1 MHIETVNL
9 REYSYPILIG
19 EGGSLSLENYE
30 VHIAGKDIAIVTNE
44 LVAPLYLKEI
54 SHLFSNMNVI
64 QYILPDGEQEKKLK
78 NVHKIID
85 WLMENGFG
93 RDSTLIA
100 LGGGVVGDITGFA
113 ASIFM
118 RGINC
123 IQIPTTLLAQ
133 VDASV
138 GGKTA
143 VNHKS
148 GKNLIGSFYQPK
160 CVICDSRFLET
171 LKAAE
176 ISAGLSEIIK
186 YGLIYDREFFQWLQ
200 KNIQQILSNDPV
212 AVAHAIQRSCAIKA
226 EIVTQDEKEKSVR
239 ALLNFG
245 HTFGHAIEKLTGY
258 GNWTHGD
265 AVAVGMVLA
274 ARLSEKMSLITPED
288 VQDIEQILTAANLP
302 IFLPKMD
309 SDELMAAMK
318 SDKKVKDRNIQLV
331 LLRNIGEAYLTADY
345 PQEDLLSLLQDSCH
359 ES

>member
-1 MHIETVNL
+1 MMHIETVNL
-9 REYSYPILIG
+9 EDNSYPIFIG
-19 EGGSLSLENYE
+19 EGASLSLENFEGY
-30 VHIAGKDIAIVTNE
+30 IAGKDIAIVTNE
-44 LVAPLYLKEI
+44 VVAPLYLNEI
-54 SHLFSNMNVI
+54 SDLFSNMNVI
-64 QYILPDGEQEKKLK
+64 EYILPDGEQEKKLK
-78 NVHKIID
+78 TVHKIID
-85 WLMENGFG
+85 RLMEAGLG

-100 LGGGVVGDITGFA
+100 LGGGVVGDITGFT

-118 RGINC
+118 RGINF

-143 VNHKS
+143 VNHKA
-148 GKNLIGSFYQPK
+148 GKNLIGTFHQPK

-171 LKAAE
+171 LKATE

-226 EIVTQDEKEKSVR
+226 EIVAQDEKEQSVR

-274 ARLSEKMSLITPED
+274 ARLSENMSLITPED
-288 VQDIEQILTAANLP
+288 VQNIEEALTAANLP
-302 IFLPKMD
+302 ILLPSID
-309 SDELMAAMK
+309 PTALLAAMK
-318 SDKKVKDRNIQLV
+318 SDKKAKDRKIQLV
-331 LLRNIGEAYLTADY
+331 LLKKIGEAFLTADY
-345 PQEDLLSLLQDSCH
+345 SQEDLANILRD
-359 ES
+359 

>member
-1 MHIETVNL
+1 
-9 REYSYPILIG
+9 
-19 EGGSLSLENYE
+19 
-30 VHIAGKDIAIVTNE
+30 
-44 LVAPLYLKEI
+44 
-54 SHLFSNMNVI
+54 
-64 QYILPDGEQEKKLK
+64 
-78 NVHKIID
+78 
-85 WLMENGFG
+85 
-93 RDSTLIA
+93 
-100 LGGGVVGDITGFA
+100 VVGDITGFT

-118 RGINC
+118 RGINF

-143 VNHKS
+143 VNHKA
-148 GKNLIGSFYQPK
+148 GKNLIGSFHQPK

-171 LKAAE
+171 LKATE

-226 EIVTQDEKEKSVR
+226 EIVAEDEKEQSVR

-288 VQDIEQILTAANLP
+288 VQNIEEALTAANLP
-302 IFLPKMD
+302 TSLPSID
-309 SDELMAAMK
+309 PTELLAAMK
-318 SDKKVKDRNIQLV
+318 SDKKAKDRKIQLV
-331 LLRNIGEAYLTADY
+331 LLKNIGEAFLTADY
-345 PQEDLLSLLQDSCH
+345 PKEDLTNLLRAS
-359 ES
+359 

>member
-9 REYSYPILIG
+9 EDNSYPIFIG
-19 EGGSLSLENYE
+19 EGASMSLESFDGY
-30 VHIAGKDIAIVTNE
+30 IAGKDIAIVTNE
-44 LVAPLYLKEI
+44 VVAPLYLNEI
-54 SHLFSNMNVI
+54 SDLFSNMNVI
-64 QYILPDGEQEKKLK
+64 EYILPDGEQEKKLK
-78 NVHKIID
+78 TVHKIID
-85 WLMENGFG
+85 RLMEAGFG

-100 LGGGVVGDITGFA
+100 LGGGVVGDITGFT

-118 RGINC
+118 RGINF
-123 IQIPTTLLAQ
+123 IQLPTTLLAQ

-160 CVICDSRFLET
+160 CVICDSIFLAT
-171 LKAAE
+171 LKASE
-176 ISAGLSEIIK
+176 ISAGLAEVIK
-186 YGLIYDREFFQWLQ
+186 YGLIYDSEFFLWLQ
-200 KNIQQILSNDPV
+200 KNMQQIVSNDPA
-212 AVAHAIQRSCAIKA
+212 AVAHVIQRSCAIKA
-226 EIVTQDEKEKSVR
+226 EIVAQDEKEQSVR

-274 ARLSEKMSLITPED
+274 ARLSENMSLITPED
-288 VQDIEQILTAANLP
+288 VQNIEEILTAANLP
-302 IFLPKMD
+302 ISLPNID
-309 SDELMAAMK
+309 PAELLAAMQ

-331 LLRNIGEAYLTADY
+331 LLKNIGEAFLTADY
-345 PQEDLLSLLQDSCH
+345 SQEDLANILRDS
-359 ES
+359 

>member
-9 REYSYPILIG
+9 EDNSYPIFIG
-19 EGGSLSLENYE
+19 EGASLSLENFEGY
-30 VHIAGKDIAIVTNE
+30 IAGKDIAIVTNE
-44 LVAPLYLKEI
+44 VVAPLYLNEI
-54 SHLFSNMNVI
+54 SDLFSNMNVI
-64 QYILPDGEQEKKLK
+64 EYILPDGEQEKKLK
-78 NVHKIID
+78 TVHKIID
-85 WLMENGFG
+85 RLMEAGLG

-100 LGGGVVGDITGFA
+100 LGGGVVGDITGFT

-118 RGINC
+118 RGINF

-143 VNHKS
+143 VNHKA
-148 GKNLIGSFYQPK
+148 GKNLIGTFHQPK

-171 LKAAE
+171 LKATE

-200 KNIQQILSNDPV
+200 KNTQQILSNDPV

-226 EIVTQDEKEKSVR
+226 EIVAQDEKEQSVR

-274 ARLSEKMSLITPED
+274 ARLSENMSLITPED
-288 VQDIEQILTAANLP
+288 VQNIEEALTAANLP
-302 IFLPKMD
+302 ISLPSID
-309 SDELMAAMK
+309 PAELLATMQ

-331 LLRNIGEAYLTADY
+331 LLKDIGEAFLTADY
-345 PQEDLLSLLQDSCH
+345 SQEDLANILRDS
-359 ES
+359 

>member
-9 REYSYPILIG
+9 EDNSYPIFIG
-19 EGGSLSLENYE
+19 EGASLSLENFDGY
-30 VHIAGKDIAIVTNE
+30 IAGKDIAIITNE
-44 LVAPLYLKEI
+44 VVAPLYLNEI
-54 SHLFSNMNVI
+54 SDLFSNRNVI
-64 QYILPDGEQEKKLK
+64 EYILPDGEQEKKLK
-78 NVHKIID
+78 TVHKIID
-85 WLMENGFG
+85 RLMEAGFG

-100 LGGGVVGDITGFA
+100 LGGGVVGDITGFT

-118 RGINC
+118 RGINF

-148 GKNLIGSFYQPK
+148 GKNLIGSFYQPQ
-160 CVICDSRFLET
+160 CVICDSIFLAT
-171 LKAAE
+171 LEATE
-176 ISAGLSEIIK
+176 ISAGLAEIIK
-186 YGLIYDREFFQWLQ
+186 YGLIFDSEFFQWLQ
-200 KNIQQILSNDPV
+200 KNMQQILSNDRA
-212 AVAHAIQRSCAIKA
+212 AVDYVIQRSCAIKA
-226 EIVTQDEKEKSVR
+226 EIVAQDEKEQSVR

-288 VQDIEQILTAANLP
+288 VQNIEEILTAANLP
-302 IFLPKMD
+302 ISLPNID
-309 SDELMAAMK
+309 PAELLAAMQ

-331 LLRNIGEAYLTADY
+331 LLKNIGEAFLTADY
-345 PQEDLLSLLQDSCH
+345 SQEDLTNILRDS
-359 ES
+359 

>member
-9 REYSYPILIG
+9 EDNSYPIFIG
-19 EGGSLSLENYE
+19 EGASLSLENFDGY
-30 VHIAGKDIAIVTNE
+30 IAGKDIAIITNE
-44 LVAPLYLKEI
+44 VVAPLYLNEI
-54 SHLFSNMNVI
+54 SDLFSNRNVI
-64 QYILPDGEQEKKLK
+64 EYILPDGEQEKKLK
-78 NVHKIID
+78 TVHKIID
-85 WLMENGFG
+85 RLMEAGLG

-100 LGGGVVGDITGFA
+100 LGGGVVGDITGFT

-118 RGINC
+118 RGINF

-143 VNHKS
+143 VNHKA
-148 GKNLIGSFYQPK
+148 GKNLIGSFHQPK

-171 LKAAE
+171 LKATE

-226 EIVTQDEKEKSVR
+226 EIVALDEKEQSVR

-274 ARLSEKMSLITPED
+274 ARLSENMSLITPED
-288 VQDIEQILTAANLP
+288 VQNIEEILTAANLP
-302 IFLPKMD
+302 ISLPSID
-309 SDELMAAMK
+309 PAELLAAMQ

-331 LLRNIGEAYLTADY
+331 LLKDIGEAFLTADY
-345 PQEDLLSLLQDSCH
+345 SPEDLTNILRDS
-359 ES
+359 

>member
-9 REYSYPILIG
+9 EDNSYPIFIG
-19 EGGSLSLENYE
+19 EGASLSLENFDGY
-30 VHIAGKDIAIVTNE
+30 IAGKDIAIITNE
-44 LVAPLYLKEI
+44 VVAPLYLNEI
-54 SHLFSNMNVI
+54 SDLFSNRNVI
-64 QYILPDGEQEKKLK
+64 EYILPDGEQEKKLK
-78 NVHKIID
+78 TVHKIID
-85 WLMENGFG
+85 RLMEAGFG

-100 LGGGVVGDITGFA
+100 LGGGVVGDITGFT

-118 RGINC
+118 RGINF

-148 GKNLIGSFYQPK
+148 GKNLIGSFYQPQ
-160 CVICDSRFLET
+160 CVICDSIFLAT
-171 LKAAE
+171 LEATE
-176 ISAGLSEIIK
+176 ISAGLAEIIK
-186 YGLIYDREFFQWLQ
+186 YGLIYDSEFFLWLQ
-200 KNIQQILSNDPV
+200 KNMQQILSNDRA
-212 AVAHAIQRSCAIKA
+212 AVDYVIQRSCAIKA
-226 EIVTQDEKEKSVR
+226 EIVAQDEKEQSVR

-274 ARLSEKMSLITPED
+274 ARLSENMSLITPED
-288 VQDIEQILTAANLP
+288 VQNIEEILTAANLP
-302 IFLPKMD
+302 ISLPNID
-309 SDELMAAMK
+309 PAELLAAMQ

-331 LLRNIGEAYLTADY
+331 LLKNIGEAFLTADY
-345 PQEDLLSLLQDSCH
+345 SQEDLVNILRDS
-359 ES
+359 

>member
-9 REYSYPILIG
+9 EDNSYPIFIG
-19 EGGSLSLENYE
+19 EGASLSLENFDGY
-30 VHIAGKDIAIVTNE
+30 IAGKDIAIVTNE
-44 LVAPLYLKEI
+44 VVAPLYLNEI
-54 SHLFSNMNVI
+54 SDLFSNMNVI
-64 QYILPDGEQEKKLK
+64 EYILPDGEQEKKLK
-78 NVHKIID
+78 TVHKIID
-85 WLMENGFG
+85 RLMEVGLG

-100 LGGGVVGDITGFA
+100 LGGGVVGDITGFT

-118 RGINC
+118 RGINF

-160 CVICDSRFLET
+160 CVICDSIFLAT
-171 LKAAE
+171 LKASE
-176 ISAGLSEIIK
+176 ISAGLAEVIK
-186 YGLIYDREFFQWLQ
+186 YGLIYDSEFFLWLQ
-200 KNIQQILSNDPV
+200 KNMQQIVSNDPA
-212 AVAHAIQRSCAIKA
+212 AVAHVIQRSCAIKA
-226 EIVTQDEKEKSVR
+226 EIVAQDEKEQSVR

-288 VQDIEQILTAANLP
+288 VQNIEKTLIAASLP
-302 IFLPKMD
+302 ISLPNIEPA
-309 SDELMAAMK
+309 ELLAAMQ

-331 LLRNIGEAYLTADY
+331 LLKNIGEAFLTADY
-345 PQEDLLSLLQDSCH
+345 SQEDLANILRDS
-359 ES
+359 

>member
-9 REYSYPILIG
+9 RDNSYPIFIG
-19 EGGSLSLENYE
+19 EGASLSLDNYE
-30 VHIAGKDIAIVTNE
+30 DHITGKDIAIVTNE
-44 LVAPLYLKEI
+44 VVAPMYLKEI
-54 SHLFSNMNVI
+54 SSIFSDMNVI
-64 QYILPDGEQEKKLK
+64 EYILPDGEQEKKLK

-85 WLMENGFG
+85 RLMENGFG
-93 RDSTLIA
+93 RDSTLVA

-118 RGINC
+118 RGINF
-123 IQIPTTLLAQ
+123 IQMPTTLLAQ

-148 GKNLIGSFYQPK
+148 GKNLIGSFHQPK
-160 CVICDSRFLET
+160 CVICDSRFLDT
-171 LKAAE
+171 LNTAE
-176 ISAGLSEIIK
+176 ISAGLSEVIK
-186 YGLIYDREFFQWLQ
+186 YGLIHDGEFFHWLQ
-200 KNIQQILSNDPV
+200 KNIQHILAKDH
-212 AVAHAIQRSCAIKA
+212 AVFEYAIQRSCAIKA
-226 EIVTQDEKEKSVR
+226 EIVAQDEKEQSVR

-288 VQDIEQILTAANLP
+288 VQDIEKILKASHLP
-302 IFLPKMD
+302 ISLPNMD
-309 SDELMAAMK
+309 PDELLAAMK

-331 LLRNIGEAYLTADY
+331 LLKNIGEAFLTADY
-345 PQEDLLSLLQDSCH
+345 PQEELLSILRVS
-359 ES
+359 

>member
-9 REYSYPILIG
+9 EDNSYPIFIG
-19 EGGSLSLENYE
+19 EGASLSLENFDGY
-30 VHIAGKDIAIVTNE
+30 IAGKDIAIITNE
-44 LVAPLYLKEI
+44 VVAPLYLNEI
-54 SHLFSNMNVI
+54 SDLFSNRNVI
-64 QYILPDGEQEKKLK
+64 EYILPDGEQEKKLK
-78 NVHKIID
+78 TVHKIID
-85 WLMENGFG
+85 RLMEAGFG

-100 LGGGVVGDITGFA
+100 LGGGVVGDITGFT

-118 RGINC
+118 RGINF

-148 GKNLIGSFYQPK
+148 GKNLIGSFYQPQ
-160 CVICDSRFLET
+160 CVICDSIFLAT
-171 LKAAE
+171 LKATE
-176 ISAGLSEIIK
+176 ISAGLAEIIK
-186 YGLIYDREFFQWLQ
+186 YGLIFDSEFFQWLQ
-200 KNIQQILSNDPV
+200 KNMQQILSNDRA
-212 AVAHAIQRSCAIKA
+212 AVDYVIQRSCAIKA
-226 EIVTQDEKEKSVR
+226 EIVAQDEKEQSVR

-274 ARLSEKMSLITPED
+274 ARLSENMSLITPED
-288 VQDIEQILTAANLP
+288 VQNIEEILTAANLP
-302 IFLPKMD
+302 ISLPNID
-309 SDELMAAMK
+309 PAELLAAMQ

-331 LLRNIGEAYLTADY
+331 LLKNIGEAFLTADY
-345 PQEDLLSLLQDSCH
+345 SQEDLVNILRDS
-359 ES
+359 

>member
-1 MHIETVNL
+1 MMHIETVNL
-9 REYSYPILIG
+9 EDNSYPIFIG
-19 EGGSLSLENYE
+19 EGASLSLENFEGY
-30 VHIAGKDIAIVTNE
+30 IAGKDIAIVTNE
-44 LVAPLYLKEI
+44 VVAPLYLNEI
-54 SHLFSNMNVI
+54 SDLFSNMNVI
-64 QYILPDGEQEKKLK
+64 EYILPDGEQEKKLK
-78 NVHKIID
+78 TVHKIID
-85 WLMENGFG
+85 RLMEAGLG

-100 LGGGVVGDITGFA
+100 LGGGVVGDITGFT

-118 RGINC
+118 RGINF

-143 VNHKS
+143 VNHKA
-148 GKNLIGSFYQPK
+148 GKNLIGSFHQPK

-171 LKAAE
+171 LKATE

-226 EIVTQDEKEKSVR
+226 EIVAQDEKEQSVR

-274 ARLSEKMSLITPED
+274 ARLSENMSLITPED
-288 VQDIEQILTAANLP
+288 VQNIEEILTAANLP
-302 IFLPKMD
+302 ISLPNID
-309 SDELMAAMK
+309 PAELLTTMQ

-331 LLRNIGEAYLTADY
+331 LLKDIGEAFLTADY
-345 PQEDLLSLLQDSCH
+345 SQEDLANILRDS
-359 ES
+359 

>member
-9 REYSYPILIG
+9 EDNSYPIFIG
-19 EGGSLSLENYE
+19 EGASLSLENFDGY
-30 VHIAGKDIAIVTNE
+30 IAGKDIAIITNE
-44 LVAPLYLKEI
+44 VVAPLYLNEI
-54 SHLFSNMNVI
+54 SDLFSNRNVI
-64 QYILPDGEQEKKLK
+64 EYILPDGEQEKKLK
-78 NVHKIID
+78 TVHKIID
-85 WLMENGFG
+85 RLMEAGFG

-100 LGGGVVGDITGFA
+100 LGGGVVGDITGFT

-118 RGINC
+118 RGINF

-148 GKNLIGSFYQPK
+148 GKNLIGSFYQPQ
-160 CVICDSRFLET
+160 CVICDSIFLAT
-171 LKAAE
+171 LEATE
-176 ISAGLSEIIK
+176 ISAGLAEIIK
-186 YGLIYDREFFQWLQ
+186 YGLIFDSEFFQWLQ
-200 KNIQQILSNDPV
+200 KNMQQILSNDRA
-212 AVAHAIQRSCAIKA
+212 AVDYVIQRSCAIKA
-226 EIVTQDEKEKSVR
+226 EIVAQDEKEQSVR

-288 VQDIEQILTAANLP
+288 VQNIEEILTAANLP
-302 IFLPKMD
+302 ISLPNID
-309 SDELMAAMK
+309 PAELLAAMQ

-331 LLRNIGEAYLTADY
+331 LLKNIGEAFLTADY
-345 PQEDLLSLLQDSCH
+345 SQEDLVNILRDS
-359 ES
+359 

>member
-9 REYSYPILIG
+9 EDNSYPIFIG
-19 EGGSLSLENYE
+19 KGASLSLENFE
-30 VHIAGKDIAIVTNE
+30 GCIAGKDIAIVTNE
-44 LVAPLYLKEI
+44 VVAPLYLNEI
-54 SHLFSNMNVI
+54 SDLFSNMNVI
-64 QYILPDGEQEKKLK
+64 EYILPDGEQEKKLK
-78 NVHKIID
+78 TVHKIID
-85 WLMENGFG
+85 RLMEAGLG

-100 LGGGVVGDITGFA
+100 LGGGVVGDITGFT

-118 RGINC
+118 RGINF

-143 VNHKS
+143 VNHKA
-148 GKNLIGSFYQPK
+148 GKNLIGTFHQPK

-171 LKAAE
+171 LKATE

-186 YGLIYDREFFQWLQ
+186 YGLIYDKEFFQWLQ
-200 KNIQQILSNDPV
+200 KNTQQILSNDPV

-226 EIVTQDEKEKSVR
+226 EIVAQDEKEQSVR
-239 ALLNFG
+239 VLLNFG

-274 ARLSEKMSLITPED
+274 ARLSENMSLITPED
-288 VQDIEQILTAANLP
+288 VQNIEEALTAANLP
-302 IFLPKMD
+302 ISLPSID
-309 SDELMAAMK
+309 PAELLATMQ

-331 LLRNIGEAYLTADY
+331 LLKDIGEAFLTADY
-345 PQEDLLSLLQDSCH
+345 SQEDLANILRD
-359 ES
+359 

>member
-9 REYSYPILIG
+9 EDNSYPIFIG
-19 EGGSLSLENYE
+19 EGASLSLENFDGY
-30 VHIAGKDIAIVTNE
+30 IAGKDIAIITNE
-44 LVAPLYLKEI
+44 VVAPLYLNEI
-54 SHLFSNMNVI
+54 SDLFSNRNVI
-64 QYILPDGEQEKKLK
+64 EYILPDGEQEKKLK
-78 NVHKIID
+78 TVHKIID
-85 WLMENGFG
+85 RLMEAGFG

-100 LGGGVVGDITGFA
+100 LGGGVVGDITGFT

-118 RGINC
+118 RGINF
-123 IQIPTTLLAQ
+123 IQLPTTLLAQ

-160 CVICDSRFLET
+160 CVICDSTFLAT
-171 LKAAE
+171 LKASE
-176 ISAGLSEIIK
+176 ISAGLAEVIK
-186 YGLIYDREFFQWLQ
+186 YGLIYDSEFFLWLQ
-200 KNIQQILSNDPV
+200 KNMQQIVSNDPA
-212 AVAHAIQRSCAIKA
+212 AVAHVIQRSCAIKA
-226 EIVTQDEKEKSVR
+226 EIVAQDEKEQSVR

-288 VQDIEQILTAANLP
+288 VQNIEKTLIAASLP
-302 IFLPKMD
+302 ISLPNIEPA
-309 SDELMAAMK
+309 ELLAAMQ

-331 LLRNIGEAYLTADY
+331 LLKNIGEAFLTADY
-345 PQEDLLSLLQDSCH
+345 SQEDLVNILRDS
-359 ES
+359 

>member
-1 MHIETVNL
+1 MHIETVSL
-9 REYSYPILIG
+9 RENSYPILIG
-19 EGGSLSLENYE
+19 EGGSLLLENYE
-30 VHIAGKDIAIVTNE
+30 DHITGKDIAIVTNE

-64 QYILPDGEQEKKLK
+64 EYILPDGEQEKKLK
-78 NVHKIID
+78 NIHKIID
-85 WLMENGFG
+85 WLMEEGFG

-100 LGGGVVGDITGFA
+100 LGGGVVGDITGFV

-118 RGINC
+118 RGINF

-148 GKNLIGSFYQPK
+148 GKNLIGSFHQPK

-171 LKAAE
+171 LKATE
-176 ISAGLSEIIK
+176 ISAGLSETIK

-226 EIVTQDEKEKSVR
+226 EIVAQDEKEQSVR

-274 ARLSEKMSLITPED
+274 ARLSENMSLITPED
-288 VQDIEQILTAANLP
+288 VQNIEEILTAANLP
-302 IFLPKMD
+302 ISLPNID
-309 SDELMAAMK
+309 PAELLAAMQ

-331 LLRNIGEAYLTADY
+331 LLKNIGEAFLTADY
-345 PQEDLLSLLQDSCH
+345 SQEDLVNILRDS
-359 ES
+359 

>member
-9 REYSYPILIG
+9 EDNSYPIFIG
-19 EGGSLSLENYE
+19 EGASLSLENFDGY
-30 VHIAGKDIAIVTNE
+30 IAGKDIAIITNE
-44 LVAPLYLKEI
+44 VVAPLYLNEI
-54 SHLFSNMNVI
+54 SDLFSNRNVI
-64 QYILPDGEQEKKLK
+64 EYILPDGEQEKKLK
-78 NVHKIID
+78 TVHKIID
-85 WLMENGFG
+85 RLMEAGFG

-100 LGGGVVGDITGFA
+100 LGGGVVGDITGFT

-118 RGINC
+118 RGINF

-143 VNHKS
+143 VNHKA
-148 GKNLIGSFYQPK
+148 GKNLIGSFHQPK

-171 LKAAE
+171 LKATE

-226 EIVTQDEKEKSVR
+226 EIVAQDEKEQSVR

-274 ARLSEKMSLITPED
+274 ARLSENMSLITPED
-288 VQDIEQILTAANLP
+288 VQNIEEILTAANLP
-302 IFLPKMD
+302 ISLPNID
-309 SDELMAAMK
+309 PAELLAAMQ

-331 LLRNIGEAYLTADY
+331 LLKNIGEAFLTADY
-345 PQEDLLSLLQDSCH
+345 SQEDLVNILRDS
-359 ES
+359 